1 MGERRGPEYD
11 TEISASVS
19 ADELTFHEVPEIRSR
34 VWGKPEHEGTSGSE
48 RTGLPQDNVRTGVV
62 HKDIRVDHR
71 LASRLRAPEEE
82 NSPED
87 DAEEEGV
94 LLHGPQHP
102 LCSAWTP
109 RQIGRAHV

>member
-87 DAEEEGV
+87 DAEEE
-94 LLHGPQHP
+94 
-102 LCSAWTP
+102 
-109 RQIGRAHV
+109 